1 MATTV
6 LAVVTHALKDSNV
19 IGEGETPSAEQSQDA
34 LATLNQMLALWQ
46 LDNVYVYA
54 QQDTSF
60 TPDGA
65 VSYTVGDGADVDMD
79 RPPKIDA
86 LYWRSGTLDY
96 PIRLIDTF
104 EQYESIAQKTQSG
117 EPLYAFYLPSYPTGT
132 LYLTPQPSTGTVH
145 IVSNVALPTAN
156 ELADDLLLPVE
167 YVLPVRAN
175 LTVLLCGTY
184 GAPVRPSVAAAAA
197 GGLRMLKRNNLRI
210 QPLGMPSAVPVGRRS
225 DIFTG

>member
-6 LAVVTHALKDSNV
+6 LAVVTHALKDANV
-19 IGEGETPSAEQSQDA
+19 LGEGETPSADQSQDA

-46 LDNVYVYA
+46 LENVYVYA

-60 TPDGA
+60 SPDGS
-65 VSYTVGDGADVDMD
+65 VSYTVGTGANVVMD

-86 LYWRSGTLDY
+86 LYWRIGTLDY
-96 PIRLIDTF
+96 PITLIDTF
-104 EQYESIAQKTQSG
+104 EQYESMAQKTEAG

-132 LYLTPQPSTGTVH
+132 LYLTPQPSTGSVH

-156 ELADDLLLPVE
+156 TLADDLILPPE

-184 GAPVRPSVAAAAA
+184 GAPVRPSVAAAAV
-197 GGLRMLKRNNLRI
+197 GGLKLLKRNNLRI
-210 QPLGMPSAVPVGRRS
+210 QPLGMPGAIPTDARAS
-225 DIFTG
+225 IFAG